1 MKTCCLCK
9 IEKPE
14 SEFNKR
20 SKSRDGLDF
29 RCREC
34 SRKTQR
40 ERASKMKSRKEYYSE
55 WSKKFF
61 EKKAEFINSRKK
73 ECAKCGD
80 KRVYLLD
87 FHHIDPKQKKF
98 TIASKTSG
106 SMDDIDKEI
115 QKCVCL
121 CRNCH
126 AEFHHFYGM
135 SPESPT
141 EAINEFLSNKL

>member
-20 SKSRDGLDF
+20 SKSKDGLDF

-61 EKKAEFINSRKK
+61 EKKDEIINSRKK

-106 SMDDIDKEI
+106 SMDDIEKEI

-135 SPESPT
+135 SPEYPI
-141 EAINEFLSNKL
+141 EAINEFLSNKI

>member
-1 MKTCCLCK
+1 MDVSGKTA
-9 IEKPE
+9 
-14 SEFNKR
+14 SERRLIDANKLIKNGIR
-20 SKSRDGLDF
+20 VSYGFDNDGVLL
-29 RCREC
+29 
-34 SRKTQR
+34 
-40 ERASKMKSRKEYYSE
+40 
-55 WSKKFF
+55 
-61 EKKAEFINSRKK
+61 IPI
-73 ECAKCGD
+73 
-80 KRVYLLD
+80 LD

-106 SMDDIDKEI
+106 SMDDIEKEI

-135 SPESPT
+135 SPESPI

>member
-1 MKTCCLCK
+1 MTLDVENAL
-9 IEKPE
+9 EK
-14 SEFNKR
+14 
-20 SKSRDGLDF
+20 
-29 RCREC
+29 
-34 SRKTQR
+34 
-40 ERASKMKSRKEYYSE
+40 RKEKE
-55 WSKKFF
+55 HQKWNP
-61 EKKAEFINSRKK
+61 EKSIIANGQKNSLRKRKK

-106 SMDDIDKEI
+106 SMDDIEKEI

-135 SPESPT
+135 SPEYPI
-141 EAINEFLSNKL
+141 EAINEFLSNKI